1 MRDGVLQAQ
10 NPAVALDNEISAK
23 SRRDR
28 MKSTPKKIDL
38 DFDRIAFASLE
49 HDDAEGAED
58 VQAKAPP
65 EYGQDAE
72 SLEDKLE
79 EPLLEIVEI
88 VPVTV
93 LEPPPHD
100 LHISLVAPFA
110 SPMRMFHPNLV
121 VERHGRLYQR
131 KGTCTIRSS

>member
-1 MRDGVLQAQ
+1 M
-10 NPAVALDNEISAK
+10 
-23 SRRDR
+23 
-28 MKSTPKKIDL
+28 
-38 DFDRIAFASLE
+38 DRIASASLA
-49 HDDAEGAED
+49 HDDAEGAKE
-58 VQAKAPP
+58 VQATAPP

-72 SLEDKLE
+72 GLKDKLE

-88 VPVTV
+88 VSVTV

-110 SPMRMFHPNLV
+110 SPMRMFYSNLV

-131 KGTCTIRSS
+131 KGT